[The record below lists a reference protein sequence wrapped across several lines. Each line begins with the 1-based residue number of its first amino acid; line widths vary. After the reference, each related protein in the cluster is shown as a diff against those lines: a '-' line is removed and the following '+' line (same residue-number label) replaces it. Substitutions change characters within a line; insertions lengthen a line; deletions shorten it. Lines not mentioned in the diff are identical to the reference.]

1 MKWVNKGEL
10 AVGRR
15 REDAA
20 AGGYMRHKSF
30 SLELLAIISPCS
42 TCWVAPLTFLLS
54 VLGQGFCSFGVFGYK
69 ILLVFEATSSQ
80 RDAWKKLKLP
90 KVGKGCLKLSFF
102 YGSHIDEIVCVEQI
116 GLESA
121 MTLKKYYFLNRISSV
136 FNFTVTS

>member
-90 KVGKGCLKLSFF
+90 KVGKGCLLW
-102 YGSHIDEIVCVEQI
+102 
-116 GLESA
+116 
-121 MTLKKYYFLNRISSV
+121 
-136 FNFTVTS
+136 FTH